1 MICIFFEYETFV
13 FTVLGPRYFF
23 FVEKIPM
30 KNLKKHTVA
39 APLQKLLCE
48 SPNCPLLYQIHLG
61 QPIVEQDFK
70 VFHSRL
76 DY

>member
-13 FTVLGPRYFF
+13 FTVLRPRY
-23 FVEKIPM
+23 V
-30 KNLKKHTVA
+30 LKKKKTIKKLKKRTVA
-39 APLQKLLCE
+39 APFQKLLCE
-48 SPNCPLLYQIHLG
+48 SPNCPPQYQIHLG

-70 VFHSRL
+70 VFQSRL